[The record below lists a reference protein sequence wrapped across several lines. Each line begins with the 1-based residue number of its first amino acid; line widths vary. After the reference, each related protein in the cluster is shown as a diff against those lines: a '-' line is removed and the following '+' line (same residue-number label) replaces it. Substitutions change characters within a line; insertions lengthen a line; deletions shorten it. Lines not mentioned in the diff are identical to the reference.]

1 MKTFEE
7 IFEDFSRDFD
17 GLINQTMHELQT
29 AYGIENANLDL
40 KLDKDGLY
48 NRIEDFI
55 SLQRKGTKILLANDF
70 YYEWMLLEV
79 FDVARFKELLP
90 EFLEGKEADQQA
102 FVYRVICD
110 DESMPLEEAKAE
122 AVETV
127 WMSGYIREE

>member
-1 MKTFEE
+1 MKAFEE
-7 IFEDFSRDFD
+7 IFDDFSRDFD

-55 SLQRKGTKILLANDF
+55 SLQRKGTKILLASDF

-122 AVETV
+122 AVETI
-127 WMSGYIREE
+127 WMSNYIREE